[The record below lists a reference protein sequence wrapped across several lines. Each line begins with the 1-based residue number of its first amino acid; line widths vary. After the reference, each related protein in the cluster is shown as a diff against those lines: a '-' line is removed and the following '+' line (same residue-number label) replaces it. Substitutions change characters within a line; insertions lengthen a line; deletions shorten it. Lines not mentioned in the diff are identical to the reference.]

1 MDNTILERRKKAKE
15 IMSRQGLTVKE
26 WANKNGVSAHFV
38 HAVIRNETPC
48 NINKGHK
55 VAVLL
60 GLKKGK
66 LPSKNP

>member
-1 MDNTILERRKKAKE
+1 
-15 IMSRQGLTVKE
+15 MSKQGLTVKE

-66 LPSKNP
+66 LPCKNP